1 MHWGMVLVL
10 GLLSVMCCC
19 CMDFCADDDGD
30 HSSEK
35 HSDQA
40 VCHCHQA
47 VVNNASSAV
56 KEASE
61 ALTANPVCLT
71 HLIAFGPAGSSTALE
86 APPPLTD
93 GPTQTDLM
101 LRSSH
106 LLI

>member
-1 MHWGMVLVL
+1 ME
-10 GLLSVMCCC
+10 
-19 CMDFCADDDGD
+19 FCADDDGD

-61 ALTANPVCLT
+61 ALNASPVYLT
-71 HLIAFGPAGSSTALE
+71 HLIAFGTAGSSTVLE
-86 APPPLTD
+86 APPHLTD
-93 GPTQTDLM
+93 EPTQTDFM
-101 LRSSH
+101 LRSSR